1 MKKIMTGVLIFLF
14 GTITV
19 QANEYS
25 TDETI
30 HYALTCM
37 DRLGGQTDENLYT
50 CVCRYDGIRK
60 EMTFSDYEEG
70 VTFERNKAMPGEKGG
85 AVRDNR
91 RGEAFYK
98 QLLKVREKAYAD
110 CPVVKHVKL
119 IKPTNKK

>member
-1 MKKIMTGVLIFLF
+1 
-14 GTITV
+14 
-19 QANEYS
+19 
-25 TDETI
+25 
-30 HYALTCM
+30 M

-60 EMTFSDYEEG
+60 EMTFSEYEEG

-91 RGEAFYK
+91 RGEAFYN

-110 CPVVKHVKL
+110 CIVVKHVEL
-119 IKPTNKK
+119 IKPTNVE